1 MADRSTSGPT
11 HETTRRLTMRSGA
24 HYDGIKHWTFRR
36 MVDFQPG
43 YDFRNDPEKAKY
55 GWHAMEI
62 RFFLVGPHGATT
74 FGFNTSWYPGWRPFR
89 TPVPT
94 DIGGTEFRSSSL
106 RFVFQCHPNSV
117 PPMSVPTDIGGTEFG
132 WHWKTNLSE
141 DDRHPSEH
149 CKFIGGHCWYN
160 QGSGL
165 YANRVLARFIDQG
178 ERVVW

>member
-1 MADRSTSGPT
+1 
-11 HETTRRLTMRSGA
+11 
-24 HYDGIKHWTFRR
+24 

-94 DIGGTEFRSSSL
+94 DIGGTEF
-106 RFVFQCHPNSV
+106 
-117 PPMSVPTDIGGTEFG
+117 G

-178 ERVVW
+178 ERVVWHELVAQYRDCLAMMP